1 MDGLNANVIIPKR
14 FGWLTNLRILLGFP
28 VQLDMDGSWC
38 SLEEIGPLSQLRK
51 LILHGLEN
59 VPSSSLA
66 EMARVSSKEHLD
78 YLELHWS
85 SSGCVGPRDRMV
97 KQQQEAEEVVGKLC
111 PPSSIRHLII
121 EGYFGCHLP
130 NWMMVQAACVGP
142 HF

>member
-1 MDGLNANVIIPKR
+1 MHM
-14 FGWLTNLRILLGFP
+14 
-28 VQLDMDGSWC
+28 DMDGHGTWC
-38 SLEEIGPLSQLRK
+38 SLEEIGSISQLTHHT
-51 LILHGLEN
+51 LHGLEKLAA
-59 VPSSSLA
+59 SSLA
-66 EMARVSSKEHLD
+66 EMTTIISSKEHLD